1 MFGILLGSSSG
12 IIGCKGMKNIDVRTV
27 WMANQ
32 AFGKYSGKGQEE
44 VDWAKM
50 KKVRWAQ
57 VEDTESKKERGKQCF
72 LFSLGHELWKGFRL
86 TVHVTNLEESLAQD
100 KYSKIPW
107 IVVVVVV
114 MVVAVAITVVV
125 EVAAATGIV
134 L

>member
-1 MFGILLGSSSG
+1 
-12 IIGCKGMKNIDVRTV
+12 
-27 WMANQ
+27 MANQ

-107 IVVVVVV
+107 IVVVVV